1 MEREVKMKRM
11 VKQVKILEAELTNN
25 KATVMDEKKRS
36 EVTVATLEGELKEK
50 LVAVEKINTDLMA
63 DLEAMTLNNEVSL
76 TKLVS
81 TTENLKSKLDKAMRM
96 NK

>member
-63 DLEAMTLNNEVSL
+63 DLEAMILNNEVSL

>member
-36 EVTVATLEGELKEK
+36 EVTVATCGCGE
-50 LVAVEKINTDLMA
+50 DQY
-63 DLEAMTLNNEVSL
+63 
-76 TKLVS
+76 
-81 TTENLKSKLDKAMRM
+81 
-96 NK
+96 

>member
-1 MEREVKMKRM
+1 MP
-11 VKQVKILEAELTNN
+11 
-25 KATVMDEKKRS
+25 
-36 EVTVATLEGELKEK
+36 